1 MIFLTEVNVL
11 DTAISFLKALSET
24 RSPFLD
30 TLIQLV
36 TRLGEELIIFGAI
49 CLFYWCIDKSIAYK
63 LGFTFFASGIA
74 VQGLKITCC
83 IPRPW
88 VIDPSFQIVESAR
101 EAATGYSFP
110 SGHTQSATALYGTA
124 AFITGR
130 KWLKVIFVMLAL
142 AVGFSRMYLGVHTY
156 FDVGASLI
164 ITFAIAALI
173 CVFYD
178 KLIND
183 RNDIYVAIALAVIS
197 VFLAVY
203 AFALSSFGH
212 CDWEQIDGCFKTGG
226 AGLGFAV
233 GYYLERRYVR
243 FDPKNCSLS
252 MQILKLAWGVAGAL
266 FFKSVVK
273 LFLPDNV
280 IFDFIRYFL
289 TIFWV
294 AYLYPLIFSRLLC
307 RKKRKINRAI
317 DKN

>member
-1 MIFLTEVNVL
+1 ME
-11 DTAISFLKALSET
+11 TAINFLKALAQI

-36 TRLGEELIIFGAI
+36 TRLGEELIIFGVI
-49 CLFYWCIDKSIAYK
+49 CLFYWCIDKGIAYR

-124 AFITGR
+124 AFITKK
-130 KWLKVIFVMLAL
+130 KWLKVIFVLLAL

-156 FDVGASLI
+156 FDVGTALA

-173 CVFYD
+173 CIFYD
-178 KLIND
+178 KITNERCDL
-183 RNDIYVAIALAVIS
+183 YVLIALAAIS
-197 VFLAVY
+197 VFLSVY
-203 AFALSSFGH
+203 AFILSSVGH
-212 CDWEQIDGCFKTGG
+212 CEWEQIDGCFKTGG

-233 GYYLERRYVR
+233 GYYLERRFVK
-243 FDPKNCSLS
+243 FDPKNCTLP
-252 MQILKLAWGVAGAL
+252 MQALKLVLGIAGAL

-273 LFLPDNV
+273 LILPDNV
-280 IFDFIRYFL
+280 IFDFIRYFM

-294 AYLYPLIFSRLLC
+294 AYLYPLIITKLPFL
-307 RKKRKINRAI
+307 KKLT
-317 DKN
+317 DECGY